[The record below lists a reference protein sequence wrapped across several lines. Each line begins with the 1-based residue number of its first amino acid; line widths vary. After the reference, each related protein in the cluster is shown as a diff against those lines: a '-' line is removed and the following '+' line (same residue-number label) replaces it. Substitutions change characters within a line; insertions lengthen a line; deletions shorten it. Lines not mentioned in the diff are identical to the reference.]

1 MREGTRKIDR
11 VIRPGKR
18 RLYVFSSSR
27 QDRVFQMQMEAFS
40 DRKCTLDE
48 YDVEID
54 EVLENEADEPE
65 LRHAFHILPGQFKI
79 VLVGKDANIKLSA
92 DSCVSC
98 EEVLMRIE
106 NEPKIMEV
114 VS

>member
-40 DRKCTLDE
+40 DRKCILDE
-48 YDVEID
+48 FDVEID
-54 EVLENEADEPE
+54 EILENETDAPE
-65 LRHAFHILPGQFKI
+65 LRHELHILPGQFKV
-79 VLVGKDANIKLSA
+79 VLVGKDAHIKLST

-106 NEPKIMEV
+106 NEPRVMEIV
-114 VS
+114 N

>member
-1 MREGTRKIDR
+1 MRDRTRKMDEVTR
-11 VIRPGKR
+11 QGKR

-27 QDRVFQMQMEAFS
+27 DDRVFQMQMEAIS

-54 EVLENEADEPE
+54 EVLENEADETE
-65 LRHAFHILPGQFKI
+65 LRHALHILPGQFKI
-79 VLVGKDANIKLSA
+79 VLIGKDAHIKLTA

-98 EEVLMRIE
+98 EEVIMRIE
-106 NEPKIMEV
+106 NEPKVMEV

>member
-1 MREGTRKIDR
+1 MREGTRKIER

-27 QDRVFQMQMEAFS
+27 QDRIFQMQMEAFS
-40 DRKCTLDE
+40 DRKCILDE

-54 EVLENEADEPE
+54 EILESEADAPE
-65 LRHAFHILPGQFKI
+65 LRQAFHILPGQFKI
-79 VLVGKDANIKLSA
+79 VLIGKDASVKLTA

-106 NEPKIMEV
+106 NEPRIMEV